1 MRNRPNR
8 RRKAKRKL
16 HAPKLPRMPRIR
28 VKWSMLLWPVL
39 AGSAVAA
46 APNVLDDVLDRPVG
60 RLVIESTFQRVTPIQ
75 VEATIAP
82 ALDAGFWSLDLD
94 ALRARLEALAWVD
107 SAELRRAWPDTLIV
121 RITEHRA
128 AARWRD
134 EGLLNVRGELFAER
148 PEHGFPEL
156 PRLHGPDGSERE
168 VARVYLELRERL
180 IDAHLTIDTL
190 YLDDRGS
197 WRLVLATGQE
207 VRFGRRDL
215 DDRIDRFFD
224 VAAPALA
231 SDLHRVQYV
240 DLRYTNGFAVGWRD
254 EDGAG
259 DAGPSSVASELAVH
273 EPAGEES
280 ARRG

>member
-16 HAPKLPRMPRIR
+16 NTPKLPRVPRIR
-28 VKWSMLLWPVL
+28 IRWSVLLWPVL

-46 APNVLDDVLDRPVG
+46 APNVLDEVLDRPVG
-60 RLVIESTFQRVTPIQ
+60 RIVIESTFQRVTPIQ
-75 VEATIAP
+75 VEAAIAP
-82 ALDAGFWSLDLD
+82 ELEAGFWSLDLA

-107 SAELRRAWPDTLIV
+107 STELRRAWPDTLVV

-134 EGLLNVRGELFAER
+134 EGLLNARGELFAER

-156 PRLHGPDGSERE
+156 PRLSGPNGSERE
-168 VARVYLELRERL
+168 VARLYLALRERL

-190 YLDDRGS
+190 YLDERGS

-207 VRFGRRDL
+207 VRFGRRDV
-215 DDRIDRFFD
+215 DERIERFFD

-231 SDLHRVQYV
+231 SELHRVRYV
-240 DLRYTNGFAVGWRD
+240 DLRYTNGFAVGWREGTGD
-254 EDGAG
+254 EAESSAG
-259 DAGPSSVASELAVH
+259 SELAVR
-273 EPAGEES
+273 EPANAGEER